1 MILHP
6 GALALLL
13 GSTLTSA
20 MLGYSA
26 WQGLR
31 IIRHW
36 DLHSGSERQLELER
50 RTYLVSTIMAYALGF
65 QILSLVMLISVAD
78 TLSPLFVGAMCA
90 AGSLRVNGFGYP
102 TLILKM
108 VSCLLAGLWLIINAT
123 DNRAHDYPLIRTK
136 YGLLLFLAPV
146 IIAETVLQASYLLS
160 LRPNIIT
167 SCCAILFSADT
178 NPVISDLLSLPRSV
192 SQSAFFISAAVTIAL
207 GLSVYLRG
215 RGALLFSLAS
225 LSHFLITLV
234 ALISFISM
242 YIYELPSHHCP
253 FCILHPEYHSI
264 GYPLYG
270 AMLVSAIFGTG
281 TGVIHPFRTIAS
293 LQEIIPDMQ
302 KRLALVAIIATLTL
316 VLIAGSALLSSNL
329 TMAAYSSVLQEL
341 PVLITSEYHQRIPI

>member
-6 GALALLL
+6 GVLALLL
-13 GSTLTSA
+13 GSALTSA

-65 QILSLVMLISVAD
+65 QILSLFMFISVAD
-78 TLSPLFVGAMCA
+78 ILSSLFVGAMCA
-90 AGSLRVNGFGYP
+90 AGSLKVNAFGYP

-108 VSCLLAGLWLIINAT
+108 VSCLLAGLWLVINAT

-136 YGLLLFLAPV
+136 YGLLLLLAPV
-146 IIAETVLQASYLLS
+146 VIAETVLQAGYLLS

-167 SCCAILFSADT
+167 SCCAILFSTDA
-178 NPVISDLLSLPRSV
+178 NPVMADLMGLPRSIV
-192 SQSAFFISAAVTIAL
+192 QPAFFISAALTIAL
-207 GLSVYLRG
+207 GLSVHLRG
-215 RGALLFSLAS
+215 KGAFLFSLAS
-225 LSHFLITLV
+225 PFHCLIAIV

-253 FCILHPEYHSI
+253 FCILHTEYQAI

-270 AMLVSAIFGTG
+270 AILVSAIFGTG
-281 TGVIHPFRTIAS
+281 TGIIHPFRTIAS
-293 LQEIIPDMQ
+293 LQGIIPDLQ
-302 KRLALVAIIATLTL
+302 KRLALVAVISVLVQ
-316 VLIAGSALLSSNL
+316 VLIAAYAMLSSNL
-329 TMAAYSSVLQEL
+329 TMAAY
-341 PVLITSEYHQRIPI
+341 